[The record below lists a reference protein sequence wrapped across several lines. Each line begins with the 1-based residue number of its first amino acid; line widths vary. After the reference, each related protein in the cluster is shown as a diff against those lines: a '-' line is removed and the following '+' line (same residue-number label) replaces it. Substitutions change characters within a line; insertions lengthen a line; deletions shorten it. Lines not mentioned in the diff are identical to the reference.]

1 MTRLGLA
8 FSLVAILVAGTFAEQ
23 ATFSSR
29 AFVVRVDV
37 LATEKG
43 IPVSGL
49 TAADFELLDNEI
61 PQSIDMVDTQEIPVN
76 AVLALDASASTAGKR
91 LQDLIGAADA
101 LLDDLRP
108 TEAAAITTFSHMVA
122 PRVPLTI
129 DREAVR
135 DVIRRVEPSG
145 NTAAMDGMYVAMMSA
160 QAVDGRPL
168 VVVFTD
174 GVDTASWLRPADLID
189 AARRAIAVVY
199 TVATGDARRW
209 PFLKDLADTTGGR
222 MIAIESTRDLRA
234 EFRKILTEFRS
245 RYLLAF
251 TPNGVSEKGFH
262 RLTVRSKRRGIEI
275 KARAGYSNF

>member
-1 MTRLGLA
+1 MKRLALA
-8 FSLVAILVAGTFAEQ
+8 VSLVALPVAATFAQQ

-49 TAADFELLDNEI
+49 TAADFELLDNDV
-61 PQSIDMVDTQEIPVN
+61 PQSIDVVDTQEVPVN
-76 AVLALDASASTAGKR
+76 AVLALDTSASTAGKR
-91 LQDLIGAADA
+91 LQELIGAADA

-108 TEAAAITTFSHMVA
+108 AEPAAITTFSHMVA
-122 PRVPLTI
+122 PRVPLTT
-129 DREAVR
+129 DRGAVR
-135 DVIRRVEPSG
+135 DVLRLVEPNG
-145 NTAAMDGMYVAMMSA
+145 NTAAMDGAYVAMMSA
-160 QAVDGRPL
+160 EAVDGRPL

-174 GVDTASWLRPADLID
+174 GVDTASWLRPADLLD
-189 AARRAIAVVY
+189 AAKRASAVVY
-199 TVATGDARRW
+199 AVATGDARRW
-209 PFLKDLADTTGGR
+209 PLLKDLSDATGGR
-222 MIAIESTRDLRA
+222 MISLESTRDLRG

-251 TPNGVSEKGFH
+251 TPRGVSEKGFH
-262 RLTVRSKRRGIEI
+262 RLTVRSKRRGVEI